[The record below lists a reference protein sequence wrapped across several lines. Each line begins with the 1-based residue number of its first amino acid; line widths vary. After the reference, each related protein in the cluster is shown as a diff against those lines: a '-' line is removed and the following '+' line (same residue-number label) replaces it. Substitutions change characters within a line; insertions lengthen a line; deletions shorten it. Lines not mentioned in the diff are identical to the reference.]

1 MPALPMSDRLAA
13 LDTAVSVL
21 RHRVGA
27 APDVAI
33 VLGSGLGDFAS
44 TLVDATTL
52 PYGDIPGWP
61 SSSVVGHA
69 GTLVVGTHSSGAR
82 VAALSGRAHL
92 YEGHHVTRA
101 VFGVRTMVRWG
112 VPRVVLTNAAGGINT
127 AFTQGALMLIEDHI
141 NMLGANP
148 LVGPNVDDLGV
159 RFPDMTY
166 VYDRDLRALALEAAA
181 SAGVTLQRGVY
192 LATLGP
198 SYETPA
204 EIRAF
209 RALGADAVG
218 MSTVPEAIAARHM
231 GAAVAGISCIT
242 NPAAGVVDEPLDH
255 NDVMATA
262 TRVRGQFIALLDA
275 FIGRMVTRR

>member
-1 MPALPMSDRLAA
+1 MANLLST
-13 LDTAVSVL
+13 LDDAVAVL
-21 RHRVGA
+21 RQHAGD

-44 TLVDATTL
+44 TLQDAVTL
-52 PYGDIPGWP
+52 PYDAIPEWP
-61 SSSVVGHA
+61 TSAVVGHA
-69 GTLVVGTHSSGAR
+69 GTLVIGGHASGAR

-92 YEGHHVTRA
+92 YEGHHVSRA
-101 VFGVRTMVRWG
+101 VFGVRAMVRWG
-112 VPRVVLTNAAGGINT
+112 VPRIVLTNAAGGINT
-127 AFTQGALMLIEDHI
+127 AFTQGALMLIEDHV
-141 NMLGANP
+141 NLLGANP
-148 LVGPNVDDLGV
+148 LIGPNVDVLGP

-166 VYDRDLRALALEAAA
+166 VYDRELRRLALEAAA
-181 SAGVTLQRGVY
+181 SVGVPLQRGIY

-209 RALGADAVG
+209 RTLGADAVG

-242 NPAAGVVDEPLDH
+242 NPAAGVVDEPLRH
-255 NDVMATA
+255 EDVMETA
-262 TRVRGQFIALLDA
+262 ARVRGQFIALLDA
-275 FIGRMVTRR
+275 FIARMVQASPRP